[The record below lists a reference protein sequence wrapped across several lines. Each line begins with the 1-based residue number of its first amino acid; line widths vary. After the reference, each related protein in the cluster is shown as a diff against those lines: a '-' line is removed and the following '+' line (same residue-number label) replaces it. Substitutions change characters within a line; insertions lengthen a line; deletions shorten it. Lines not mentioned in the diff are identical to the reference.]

1 MATTFDSVEFDGEHL
16 TVRAY
21 LDDAVQVAPATRF
34 YPPAF
39 GSALCECVILWD
51 ESYGDP
57 PLHSERLL
65 MVLAE
70 AADDWEALPPEDFE

>member
-1 MATTFDSVEFDGEHL
+1 MATTFDSVKFDGEHL

-34 YPPAF
+34 DPPAF

-57 PLHSERLL
+57 PLHSGHLL

-70 AADDWEALPPEDFE
+70 ASGDWEAIHPDDL

>member
-34 YPPAF
+34 DPPAF
-39 GSALCECVILWD
+39 GSALCECVMLWD

-57 PLHSERLL
+57 PLHSEHLL

-70 AADDWEALPPEDFE
+70 VADDWEAIQPDDL

>member
-1 MATTFDSVEFDGEHL
+1 MATLFDSVEFDGDRL

-34 YPPAF
+34 DPPAF
-39 GSALCECVILWD
+39 GSALCEGGMLGD
-51 ESYGDP
+51 ESYGEP
-57 PLHSERLL
+57 PLHSEHLL

-70 AADDWEALPPEDFE
+70 AADNWEAVLSDDL

>member
-34 YPPAF
+34 DPPAF

-57 PLHSERLL
+57 PLHSEHLL

-70 AADDWEALPPEDFE
+70 AADDWEAIQSDDL

>member
-16 TVRAY
+16 TVGAY

-34 YPPAF
+34 DPPAF

-57 PLHSERLL
+57 PLHSEHLL
-65 MVLAE
+65 MGLAE
-70 AADDWEALPPEDFE
+70 AYDEWEAIHPDDL

>member
-1 MATTFDSVEFDGEHL
+1 MATLFDSVEFDGDRL

-34 YPPAF
+34 DPPAF
-39 GSALCECVILWD
+39 GSALCECVMLWD
-51 ESYGDP
+51 ESYGEP
-57 PLHSERLL
+57 PLHSEHLL

-70 AADDWEALPPEDFE
+70 AADNWEAVLSDDL